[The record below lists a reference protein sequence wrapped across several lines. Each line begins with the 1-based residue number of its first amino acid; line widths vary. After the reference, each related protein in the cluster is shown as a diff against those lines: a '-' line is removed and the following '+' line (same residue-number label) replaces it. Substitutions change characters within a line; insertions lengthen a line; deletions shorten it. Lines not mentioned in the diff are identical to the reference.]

1 MKPVWV
7 AAGEEMPTL
16 VSYVLEY
23 FTNKGVVHD

>member
-23 FTNKGVVHD
+23 STNKGVVYD